1 MARIKKNNFTEVVED
16 VKDKLKTGKLAKDI
30 VKDKAYSIIQDDLSK
45 VLKSEV
51 DKANKRL
58 KRMNDFQ
65 KHIFEDKGITHISRK
80 GTLEDKLKALSQARI
95 VNESGISTKTEYK
108 KYVSKLSRDLSLS
121 PKEVD
126 YMLNQFDSR
135 QRNFIGTTPLK
146 YGSNPQ
152 IDFLFEDVI
161 ELNNTLQ
168 HNIDSMNYTIEI
180 EDKLTEDILKA
191 TNEI

>member
-1 MARIKKNNFTEVVED
+1 MATIKKKNFNEVID
-16 VKDKLKTGKLAKDI
+16 DIIDKYKSGELAKDI
-30 VKDKAYSIIQDDLSK
+30 VKNKAYDTLETDFTK

-58 KRMNDFQ
+58 KRMNAFQ
-65 KHIFEDKGITHISRK
+65 KSIFEDKGITHISRK

-108 KYVSKLSRDLSLS
+108 KYVSKLSRDLSLTT
-121 PKEVD
+121 KEVD

-152 IDFLFEDVI
+152 IDFLFEDVM
-161 ELNNTLQ
+161 ELNNALQ
-168 HNIDSMNYTIEI
+168 HNIDSMDYTIEI
-180 EDKLTEDILKA
+180 QDKLTEEILKA
-191 TNEI
+191 THEI

>member
-16 VKDKLKTGKLAKDI
+16 VKDKLKTGKIAKDI
-30 VKDKAYSIIQDDLSK
+30 VKDKAYSIIQDDLAK

-65 KHIFEDKGITHISRK
+65 RHIFEDKGITHISRK

-108 KYVSKLSRDLSLS
+108 KYVSKLSRDLSLTT
-121 PKEVD
+121 KEVD

-135 QRNFIGTTPLK
+135 QRDFISKSPLK

-161 ELNNTLQ
+161 ELNNALQ
-168 HNIDSMNYTIEI
+168 HNLNTMDYNLEI
-180 EDKLTEDILKA
+180 NDKLTEEILKA
-191 TNEI
+191 TNEL